1 MIFCIILSQKKQSI
15 RLLDYWM
22 EENGMKKKDFMIG
35 GIVILS
41 PTLLLILLA
50 LLPLFFNFFISFI
63 MCTVIEKE
71 YYDGRYE
78 LAEVYTEV
86 GILTDQRRVHCVYE
100 DEEGFSFEIIGY
112 YEWWF
117 YLIPVWGFESTYIPS
132 VMEAKSDEVRMLN
145 EEYADVLCWK
155 RDYDLNNIYDV
166 IIPIGNMDEYERNEY
181 IAEYVCRLD
190 ELYNFQ
196 INMPDRSSG
205 MNFYFTCTRGGY
217 VEIDG
222 ERISY
227 SYSEDERLTLQDVTR
242 RLY

>member
-1 MIFCIILSQKKQSI
+1 
-15 RLLDYWM
+15 
-22 EENGMKKKDFMIG
+22 MKKKDFMIG

-181 IAEYVCRLD
+181 IAEYICRLD

-222 ERISY
+222 EIISY